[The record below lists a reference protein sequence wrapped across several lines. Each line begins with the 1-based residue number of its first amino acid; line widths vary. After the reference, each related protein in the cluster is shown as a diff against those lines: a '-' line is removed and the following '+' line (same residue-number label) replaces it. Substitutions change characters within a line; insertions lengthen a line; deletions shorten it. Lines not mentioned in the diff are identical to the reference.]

1 MYGEQHLL
9 AFKSNE
15 KSTVIYSLTYPQVG
29 WWALGGLITMKLGG
43 IISPIPGIGPF
54 GYIFHLIPFLI
65 CLAFAHIKHPRTGLS
80 LHKFIF
86 NYIHCRIRKRK
97 FL

>member
-43 IISPIPGIGPF
+43 
-54 GYIFHLIPFLI
+54 L
-65 CLAFAHIKHPRTGLS
+65 
-80 LHKFIF
+80 
-86 NYIHCRIRKRK
+86 
-97 FL
+97 